1 MDVQI
6 LFGAEEIKQIYEKTL
21 TTKKLDI
28 ICLTSR
34 YSEVIGDYFDKK
46 YTPQLFGSKIVTR
59 EILPDNTEN
68 RSDAKNK
75 NGVKNQVCFIKIIK
89 PSESDLLL
97 FDDKVVLIS
106 YNQKAP
112 FALVISDQ
120 ALVTNLENQ
129 FEGLWKGIR

>member
-21 TTKKLDI
+21 TAKKLDI
-28 ICLTSR
+28 VCLASK
-34 YSEVIGDYFDKK
+34 YGEVIGDYFDKR
-46 YTPQLFGSKIVTR
+46 YAPQLSDSKIITR
-59 EILPDNTEN
+59 EILPDNPEN
-68 RSDAKNK
+68 RGDAKTK
-75 NGVKNQVCFIKIIK
+75 DGTKNQVRFIKMIK
-89 PSESDLLL
+89 PSESDLLF
-97 FDDKVVLIS
+97 FDSKAVLVS

-129 FEGLWKGIR
+129 FEGLWGKLK